1 MGEKDCGRALR
12 RLLFYDG
19 CLLAAGL
26 CALAYLLFLQETGFS
41 YPCMFSRFSHL
52 YCPGCGVTRALTLLL
67 RLDIAGSFLAHPFV
81 LLAIPLFCW
90 YQYRFV
96 RALRHPSELIPTFPV
111 IVYAAGLMVFAVVRD
126 ILLVYCRL
134 DSLGDLI
141 RFWS

>member
-1 MGEKDCGRALR
+1 MREKDSGRALR
-12 RLLFYDG
+12 RLLFYDF
-19 CLLAAGL
+19 CLLVTGL
-26 CALAYLLFLQETGFS
+26 CTLAYLLFLHGTGFS

-96 RALRHPSELIPTFPV
+96 RALRHPSESIPTWPV

-126 ILLVYCRL
+126 LLLVFCRL
-134 DSLGDLI
+134 DYLGDLI